1 MKKDAVNQQLNEVTN
16 EEENPEGVVVSPDD
30 SYEKILKNLI
40 EMLKKQGITVVEMD
54 EKEKL

>member
-1 MKKDAVNQQLNEVTN
+1 MKKKKKL
-16 EEENPEGVVVSPDD
+16 EGVVVSPDD

-40 EMLKKQGITVVEMD
+40 EMLKKQGITIEEMD